1 MTAQQKKDA
10 DKANIGVKAAAKAA
24 KAAEEEAAGPKMD
37 KDKVRADAA
46 YQRHLA
52 EGGAPK
58 GEVGTDGKK
67 KKKKKEDLSFLD
79 DAIKVRRRSRT
90 HTPHPPTSHLSS
102 LHKPLSKLTPH
113 NHHHHNE

>member
-1 MTAQQKKDA
+1 MGPPKSKTAPPSGRALMTAQQKKDA

-90 HTPHPPTSHLSS
+90 HTPYPPTSHPS
-102 LHKPLSKLTPH
+102 
-113 NHHHHNE
+113 